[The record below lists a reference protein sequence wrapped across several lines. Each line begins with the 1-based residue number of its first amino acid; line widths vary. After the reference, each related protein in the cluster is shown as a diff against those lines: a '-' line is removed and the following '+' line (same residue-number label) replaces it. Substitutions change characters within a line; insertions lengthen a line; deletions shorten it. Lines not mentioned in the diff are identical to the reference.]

1 MLIDVHNSP
10 ALYVD
15 VKVNEYDEAVITDID
30 SALLL
35 KMAAGDREAF
45 ANVYDRWSGKI
56 LVLIV
61 SILVDYAQSE
71 EVLQEVFLEVWQRA
85 SSFDPDRGSA
95 RAFLVTL
102 ARRRAIDRV
111 RSSQAARN
119 REERQLPEPDY
130 DQTLSEVEERIVA
143 SDVRAV
149 LNEVGEPHKST
160 IELAF
165 LTGYKYSEIAQMQGI
180 PLGTVKTRIRDGLA
194 KMRKLMEGE
203 R

>member
-1 MLIDVHNSP
+1 
-10 ALYVD
+10 
-15 VKVNEYDEAVITDID
+15 
-30 SALLL
+30 
-35 KMAAGDREAF
+35 MAAGDREAF